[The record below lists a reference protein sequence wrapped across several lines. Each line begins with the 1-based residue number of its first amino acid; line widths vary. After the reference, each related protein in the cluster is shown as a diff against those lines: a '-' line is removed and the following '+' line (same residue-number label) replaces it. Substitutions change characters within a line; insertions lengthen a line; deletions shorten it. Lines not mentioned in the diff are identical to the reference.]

1 MQLRGLGGKSFQ
13 ISVEV
18 VVRPVRPVRP
28 LHWLAV
34 CWDVSAPGYRRYS
47 LLRCLSTRVPTLQSV
62 EMSQHPGTN
71 LPTGNNW
78 QLQFEYLS
86 AICMDSG
93 HLLEMIM
100 EAFKFKNW
108 LILGNIP
115 NLRRCWHQPL
125 SLAIVI
131 FFYSSHL
138 INQDVASS
146 VVQPSDK
153 HF

>member
-1 MQLRGLGGKSFQ
+1 MHGQWPPVRNYHGSFQ
-13 ISVEV
+13 
-18 VVRPVRPVRP
+18 
-28 LHWLAV
+28 
-34 CWDVSAPGYRRYS
+34 
-47 LLRCLSTRVPTLQSV
+47 
-62 EMSQHPGTN
+62 N
-71 LPTGNNW
+71 
-78 QLQFEYLS
+78 
-86 AICMDSG
+86 
-93 HLLEMIM
+93 
-100 EAFKFKNW
+100 KKNW

-153 HF
+153 HFLEQTLHLSRLFTAELKSLILTILLRYIGLIVVNFIYMLAVNKHSTTWVFRMDSTTEMYLVIVIVIVIVLYLKWRDLANMSAK